1 MSNTDLKIMLLNR
14 LTSAYYINVNTCI
27 CNFNR
32 DVKDVLDLQLYKFIL
47 DGLSDVGKIT
57 NVKYASMR
65 MDDFF
70 HPTHDKP

>member
-1 MSNTDLKIMLLNR
+1 MINTDLKIMLLNR
-14 LTSAYYINVNTCI
+14 LTTAFYINVNTYI

-32 DVKDVLDLQLYKFIL
+32 DVRDVLDLQLYKFIL

-57 NVKYASMR
+57 NVKYENMR